1 MFELSIHISKKYMGT
16 LLLFEDL
23 AFQVYSGERVGLVG
37 ANGTGKSTLLK
48 LIAGIEKMNIY
59 IGSWSVGY
67 DDGYI
72 SVPKEAR
79 VAYLDQI
86 PNYPSHYS
94 VLDVLNQAFTEVHEL
109 EQQLRQLEEKMK
121 SSSGLALEQDLKAY
135 GNLTALYEVKGGYET
150 QEKLSKICT
159 GLGFSD
165 DFLSKPFE
173 QLSGGEKTSV
183 ILGKILMDRPD
194 ILLLDEPT
202 NHLDLSAIE
211 WLETYLRNFE
221 GIVIIVSHDR
231 YFLDKAVNKVV
242 ELEDLACKTYKGNYS
257 AFQAQK
263 EKDMLVQFE
272 NYKEQQKQIDAMEK
286 AIKDLRDW
294 AARADNNKFFKRAV
308 NLQMRLDRMKKID
321 RPQFDRPNMKIDLK
335 GAKRSGVET
344 IIASDLSKGFEDKAL
359 FDAAE
364 MRVEFG
370 ERIALIGPNGSGK
383 STLIKMLLGE
393 MTPDAG
399 QIRLGASTT
408 VAYLPQNVTFRDET
422 LTILETFRDG
432 IDIPEGKARE
442 YLSKFM
448 YYGKDVFKVVKHL
461 SGGER
466 IRLKLSRLLYDKV
479 NVLILDEPTNHLDID
494 SIETL
499 EEALE
504 DFNGTL
510 FFISHDRYFINTVAK
525 RILAI
530 EDKKLLSYPGN
541 YDAYRSELQRLEA
554 LNTPITVDIP
564 KPKAKPVKQVEKA
577 RTEKA
582 PVITPEK
589 LEKQIANLE
598 YEISEIDTALLD
610 TSKDYGV
617 LTELYNKKQHLQLEV
632 EDLLQTWM
640 TLN

>member
-1 MFELSIHISKKYMGT
+1 M
-16 LLLFEDL
+16 
-23 AFQVYSGERVGLVG
+23 
-37 ANGTGKSTLLK
+37 
-48 LIAGIEKMNIY
+48 
-59 IGSWSVGY
+59 GY
-67 DDGYI
+67 DEGYI
-72 SVPKEAR
+72 AVPKEAR

-94 VLDVLNQAFTEVHEL
+94 VMDVLNQAFLEVHAL
-109 EQQLRQLEEKMK
+109 EEQLRALEEKMK
-121 SSSGLALEQDLKAY
+121 SSSGFALEQDLKTY
-135 GNLTALYEVKGGYET
+135 GNLTAHYEVKGGYET

-165 DFLSKPFE
+165 DFLMKPFE

-211 WLETYLRNFE
+211 WLENYLKSFE

-231 YFLDKAVNKVV
+231 YFLDNTVNKVV
-242 ELEDLACKTYKGNYS
+242 ELEDLSCKTYKGNYS
-257 AFQAQK
+257 AFQTQK
-263 EKDMLVQFE
+263 EQDMLIQFA

-308 NLQMRLDRMKKID
+308 NLQMRLDKMQKIE

-344 IIASDLSKGFEDKAL
+344 IVATELTKGFEDKLL
-359 FDAAE
+359 FSSAQ

-393 MTPDAG
+393 LPADAG

-408 VAYLPQNVTFRDET
+408 VAYLPQNVTFQDES
-422 LTILETFRDG
+422 LTILETSRDG

-504 DFNGTL
+504 DFSGTL
-510 FFISHDRYFINTVAK
+510 FFISHDRYFINKVAK

-530 EDKKLLSYPGN
+530 ESNKLISYPGN
-541 YDAYRSELQRLEA
+541 YDAYREELKRIEA
-554 LNTPITVDIP
+554 LNAPPVLEIP
-564 KPKAKPVKQVEKA
+564 KQKSKSIKPIEKVKIEK
-577 RTEKA
+577 K
-582 PVITPEK
+582 VLLTPEK
-589 LEKQIANLE
+589 LEQQISGLE
-598 YEISEIDTALLD
+598 SEIAEIDTALLD
-610 TSKDYGV
+610 TSKDYSA
-617 LTELYNKKQHLQLEV
+617 LTDLYNRKQHLQLQV

-640 TLN
+640 TLT

>member
-1 MFELSIHISKKYMGT
+1 MFELSIHITKKYMGT

-23 AFQVYSGERVGLVG
+23 AFQVFSGERVGLVG

-67 DDGYI
+67 DEGYI
-72 SVPKEAR
+72 AVPKEAR

-94 VLDVLNQAFTEVHEL
+94 VMDVLNQAFLEVHAL
-109 EQQLRQLEEKMK
+109 EEQLRALEEKMK
-121 SSSGLALEQDLKAY
+121 SSSGFALEQDLKTY
-135 GNLTALYEVKGGYET
+135 GNLTAHYEVKGGYET

-165 DFLSKPFE
+165 DFLMKPFE

-211 WLETYLRNFE
+211 WLENYLKSFE

-231 YFLDKAVNKVV
+231 YFLDNTVNKVV
-242 ELEDLACKTYKGNYS
+242 ELEDLSCKTYKGNYS
-257 AFQAQK
+257 AFQTQK
-263 EKDMLVQFE
+263 EQDMLIQFA

-308 NLQMRLDRMKKID
+308 NLQMRLDKMQKIE

-344 IIASDLSKGFEDKAL
+344 IVATELTKGFEDKLL
-359 FDAAE
+359 FSGAQ

-393 MTPDAG
+393 LPADAG

-408 VAYLPQNVTFRDET
+408 VAYLPQNVTFQDES

-504 DFNGTL
+504 DFSGTL
-510 FFISHDRYFINTVAK
+510 FFISHDRYFINKVAK

-530 EDKKLLSYPGN
+530 ESNKLISYPGN
-541 YDAYRSELQRLEA
+541 YDAYREELKRIEA
-554 LNTPITVDIP
+554 LNAPPVLEIP
-564 KPKAKPVKQVEKA
+564 KQKSKSIKPIEKVKIEK
-577 RTEKA
+577 K
-582 PVITPEK
+582 VLLTPEK
-589 LEKQIANLE
+589 LEQQISGLE
-598 YEISEIDTALLD
+598 IEIAEIDSALLD
-610 TSKDYGV
+610 TSKDYNA
-617 LTELYNKKQHLQLEV
+617 LTDLYNRKQHLQLQV

-640 TLN
+640 TLT

>member
-1 MFELSIHISKKYMGT
+1 MFELSIHITKKYMGT

-23 AFQVYSGERVGLVG
+23 AFQVFSGERVGLVG

-67 DDGYI
+67 DEGYI
-72 SVPKEAR
+72 AVPKEAR

-94 VLDVLNQAFTEVHEL
+94 VMDVLNQAFLEVHAL
-109 EQQLRQLEEKMK
+109 EEQLRALEEKMK
-121 SSSGLALEQDLKAY
+121 SSLGFALEQDLKTY
-135 GNLTALYEVKGGYET
+135 GNLTAHYEVKGGYET

-165 DFLSKPFE
+165 DFLMKPFE

-211 WLETYLRNFE
+211 WLENYLKSFD

-231 YFLDKAVNKVV
+231 YFLDNTVNKVV

-257 AFQAQK
+257 AFQSQK
-263 EKDMLVQFE
+263 EQDMLIQFA

-308 NLQMRLDRMKKID
+308 NLQMRLDKMQKIE

-344 IIASDLSKGFEDKAL
+344 IVAKDLSKGFEDKPL
-359 FDAAE
+359 FKDAQ
-364 MRVEFG
+364 MLVEFG

-393 MTPDAG
+393 LSPDAG

-408 VAYLPQNVTFRDET
+408 VAYLPQNVTFQDES

-504 DFNGTL
+504 DFSGTL
-510 FFISHDRYFINTVAK
+510 FFISHDRYFINKVAK

-530 EDKKLLSYPGN
+530 ESNKLISYPGN
-541 YDAYRSELQRLEA
+541 YDAYREELKRIET
-554 LNTPITVDIP
+554 LNAPPVVEITKQKSKTVKPIEKVKIEKTVLL
-564 KPKAKPVKQVEKA
+564 
-577 RTEKA
+577 
-582 PVITPEK
+582 TPEK
-589 LEKQIANLE
+589 LEQQISGLE
-598 YEISEIDTALLD
+598 SEIAQIDTALLD
-610 TSKDYGV
+610 TSKDYSA
-617 LTELYNKKQHLQLEV
+617 LTDLYNRKQHLQLQV
-632 EDLLQTWM
+632 EDLLHTWM
-640 TLN
+640 TLT

>member
-1 MFELSIHISKKYMGT
+1 MFELSIHITKKYMGT

-23 AFQVYSGERVGLVG
+23 GFQVFSGERVGLVG

-48 LIAGIEKMNIY
+48 LIAGIEKTNIY

-72 SVPKEAR
+72 AVPKEAR

-86 PNYPSHYS
+86 PSYPSHYS
-94 VLDVLNQAFTEVHEL
+94 VLDVLNQAFLEVQAL
-109 EQQLRQLEEKMK
+109 EEQLRALEEKMK
-121 SSSGLALEQDLKAY
+121 SSSGFALEQDLKTY
-135 GNLTALYEVKGGYET
+135 GNLTAHYEVKGGYET

-165 DFLSKPFE
+165 NFLMKPFE

-211 WLETYLRNFE
+211 WLENYLKNFD

-231 YFLDKAVNKVV
+231 YFLDNTVNKVV

-257 AFQAQK
+257 AFQSQK
-263 EKDMLVQFE
+263 EQDMLIQFA

-308 NLQMRLDRMKKID
+308 NLQMRLDKMQKIE

-344 IIASDLSKGFEDKAL
+344 IVATELTKGFEDKLL
-359 FDAAE
+359 FSSAQ
-364 MRVEFG
+364 MLVEFG

-383 STLIKMLLGE
+383 STLVKMLLGE
-393 MTPDAG
+393 LPPDAG

-408 VAYLPQNVTFRDET
+408 VAYLPQNVTFQDES

-504 DFNGTL
+504 DFSGTL
-510 FFISHDRYFINTVAK
+510 FFISHDRYFINKVAK

-530 EDKKLLSYPGN
+530 ESKKLISYPGN
-541 YDAYRSELQRLEA
+541 YDAYREELKRIET
-554 LNTPITVDIP
+554 LNAPPVVEIAKQKSKTVKPIE
-564 KPKAKPVKQVEKA
+564 KVKNEK
-577 RTEKA
+577 T
-582 PVITPEK
+582 ILLTPEK
-589 LEKQIANLE
+589 LEQQISVLE
-598 YEISEIDTALLD
+598 SEIAQIDTALLD
-610 TSKDYGV
+610 TSKDYNA
-617 LTELYNKKQHLQLEV
+617 LTDLYNRKQHLQLQV

-640 TLN
+640 TLT